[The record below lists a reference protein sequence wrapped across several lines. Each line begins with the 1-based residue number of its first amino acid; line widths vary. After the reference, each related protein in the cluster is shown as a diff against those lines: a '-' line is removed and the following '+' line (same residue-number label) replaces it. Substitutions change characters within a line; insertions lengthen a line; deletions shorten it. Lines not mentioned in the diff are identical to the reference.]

1 MPRRLSNLA
10 DVLRKRAQMKL
21 KIRAMSS
28 ESKASA
34 YIIGALPF
42 TVFGLVW
49 MINPRYMGGFFTD
62 ERLIVA
68 GIGGMIWMGIGALI
82 MAKMINFEI

>member
-1 MPRRLSNLA
+1 
-10 DVLRKRAQMKL
+10 MKL

-42 TVFGLVW
+42 VVFTLVW
-49 MINPRYMGGFFTD
+49 MINPTYMQGFFID
-62 ERLIVA
+62 QRLIVA
-68 GIGGMIWMGIGALI
+68 GIGGLIWMSIGGLI